1 MLDKSLAV
9 AAVAGFV
16 GLSAPAYSTTVTS
29 TVGLSFFQGGSL
41 SGPVEGAPIGGRTLG
56 FGPSAVQFSV
66 GASAESARYVSFI
79 TSNVTASFSPVLDVV
94 EARGATVLLSSSGV
108 RGGVESTLDGR
119 ATAGFTFAPI
129 QNIPPF
135 SGTLT
140 LPPVLAVDESFQLS
154 NDARTVGATA
164 AFGETLRDSAGVRF
178 SAQASP
184 QLPVQFP
191 FALDFGGR
199 TGGNFDYDTAFRAD
213 GLSGFVAATHESG
226 ATVLS
231 PFALGGGAVLT
242 QLDLSM
248 EGRWS
253 LSLLDVDLLNTFT
266 MGLTISPFG
275 EAFWRVGNCS
285 GGWLSVC
292 ITEGSETVV
301 APPVRLALAS
311 FDIPY
316 PTASAMLG
324 VIDVIGRAGPPSDD
338 EGAGLPGG
346 LPGAGP
352 GSDPDAGGVTP
363 PPGMADPVTPV
374 PIPPSLALLG
384 SAIALLVARARRF
397 ATGKAVV

>member
-1 MLDKSLAV
+1 MLEKRLAFI
-9 AAVAGFV
+9 AVAGVV
-16 GLSAPAYSTTVTS
+16 GLSAPASATTVTS
-29 TVGLSFFQGGSL
+29 SVDLAFFQGGRL
-41 SGPVEGAPIGGRTLG
+41 SGPVEGAPIAARTLG
-56 FGPSAVQFSV
+56 FGPSAVQFAV
-66 GASAESARYVSFI
+66 GASADSANYSSFVI
-79 TSNVTASFSPVLDVV
+79 SSVTASFSPVLDVV
-94 EARGATVLLSSSGV
+94 EARGATVLLSSPGV
-108 RGGVESTLDGR
+108 RGSVQTTLDGR

-129 QNIPPF
+129 QNVPPF

-154 NDARTVGATA
+154 NDARTVATTA

-184 QLPVQFP
+184 QLPVDFP

-199 TGGNFDYDTAFRAD
+199 TGGNFDYDTTFRAD

-231 PFALGGGAVLT
+231 PFALDGGAVLT

-253 LSLLDVDLLNTFT
+253 LGLLDVDLLNTLT
-266 MGLTISPFG
+266 MGLTLSPFG
-275 EAFWRVGNCS
+275 EAFWRVGNCP
-285 GGWLSVC
+285 GGWLRVC
-292 ITEGSETVV
+292 IAEGRETVV

-316 PTASAMLG
+316 PTASALLG
-324 VIDVIGRAGPPSDD
+324 VIDVIGRAGPPSSDD
-338 EGAGLPGG
+338 GAGTIGG
-346 LPGAGP
+346 LPGTGP
-352 GSDPDAGGVTP
+352 GSDPNAGGVTP

-397 ATGKAVV
+397 ATAKAVV